1 MGAEQSTETKAS
13 NNIPVNFSGKLYQ
26 YNWIPSFSSLTNMV
40 PDKAI
45 DNSSDSI
52 NNVPEYID
60 LRREI
65 NTLPENKDN
74 YSQVCKS
81 LVTLVN
87 YSLLKSK
94 SLYTFPPS
102 YNYLMFL
109 LKNVIGSE
117 QLHSF
122 GHLSEIIRKFGI
134 CSENDYSNYPERPN
148 DDTFMLANPY
158 RHMKLINIPLDI
170 DIIKSKLAK
179 ETPLLIG
186 MPIYSNFLKTETEP
200 KLTISNHDDILLG
213 GLCGVI
219 VGYQDT
225 DNHFIVLTTKGK
237 RWGDRGYIFI
247 PYKEVLHNGAEI
259 VQLEIRDELVTLD
272 VEKKQYPN
280 NMQVNNYYQQDVNDN
295 YNGVHNDSINT
306 QGTDD
311 QHCLKT
317 IF

>member
-1 MGAEQSTETKAS
+1 MGAEQSTESKAS
-13 NNIPVNFSGKLYQ
+13 NNIPINFSGKLYQ
-26 YNWIPSFSSLTNMV
+26 YNWIPSFSSLTNSLPEKV
-40 PDKAI
+40 VDDTS
-45 DNSSDSI
+45 DNKS
-52 NNVPEYID
+52 NAPEYID

-65 NTLPENKDN
+65 NILPDNKDN
-74 YSQVCKS
+74 YTQVCKS
-81 LVTLVN
+81 LVTIIN

-94 SLYTFPPS
+94 NLYTFPPS

-134 CSENDYSNYPERPN
+134 CSENDYSNFPERPN
-148 DDTFMLANPY
+148 DETFMLANPY
-158 RHMKLINIPLDI
+158 RHMKLINIPLDL
-170 DIIKSKLAK
+170 DTIKAKLAK
-179 ETPLLIG
+179 ETPMLIG
-186 MPIYSNFLKTETEP
+186 MPIYSNFLKTETDP
-200 KLTISNHDDILLG
+200 KLTISNNDDILLG

-225 DNHFIVLTTKGK
+225 DNHFIVLTNKGK

-247 PYKEVLHNGAEI
+247 PYKEVLNKGAEI

-272 VEKKQYPN
+272 VEKKQYPTN
-280 NMQVNNYYQQDVNDN
+280 IQVANYYQNDN
-295 YNGVHNDSINT
+295 NNLNNGSNNPPNVEDP
-306 QGTDD
+306 
-311 QHCLKT
+311 HCLKT